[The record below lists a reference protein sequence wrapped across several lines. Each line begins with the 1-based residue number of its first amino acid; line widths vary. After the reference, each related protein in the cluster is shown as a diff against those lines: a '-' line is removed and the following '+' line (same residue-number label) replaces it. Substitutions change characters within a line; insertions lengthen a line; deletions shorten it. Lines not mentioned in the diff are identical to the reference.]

1 MRKEQGSQG
10 SLQGRDDRDWL
21 QASSCVRRKGELR
34 GVEGQQRHG
43 RIRGLQVA
51 VEFKDCLNPDIL
63 ITPILRMKS
72 FCLEG

>member
-1 MRKEQGSQG
+1 MGFKLRKEE
-10 SLQGRDDRDWL
+10 
-21 QASSCVRRKGELR
+21 RRTALGLR
-34 GVEGQQRHG
+34 GSKDG

>member
-10 SLQGRDDRDWL
+10 SLQGRDDIDWL
-21 QASSCVRRKGELR
+21 PDSSCVKRKGELR
-34 GVEGQQRHG
+34 GVEGQQKRGSIHG
-43 RIRGLQVA
+43 WQVA

-72 FCLEG
+72 FFLEG